1 MSTSGTV
8 FETLVDDAALLGAA
22 VAAAAAVAGH
32 RTHRAAWYAPVV
44 GPLVVPDTLLGQLG
58 RLAAPGPSGPS
69 EPAEPIEVSVVTSG
83 GAGGLAAL
91 ARRLDQGLPGV
102 SVVAAETA
110 LRDLDDLAGNAARV
124 AAAAAELGPEVE
136 VYVELPYAPG
146 WIPAVAE
153 VEAAGLL
160 GHLRSDGSGTDRLA
174 EQLSVLVE
182 ADLGFKISG
191 PIGAGDVHAGRG
203 LVTVLM
209 AIDALVDGSDPSE
222 AARLLQTTDRDR
234 ITAAAGSWSAAAQQR
249 IRRRLRSV
257 DGGDVS
263 GLVTDLVGLGLLDGP
278 A

>member
-1 MSTSGTV
+1 MTTGAV
-8 FETLVDDAALLGAA
+8 FEALVDDAALL
-22 VAAAAAVAGH
+22 AAAGANADPVAGH
-32 RTHRAAWYAPVV
+32 RSHRAAWYAPVV
-44 GPLVVPDTLLGQLG
+44 GPLVVLDTQLGQLA
-58 RLAAPGPSGPS
+58 RLTAPGPNEPA
-69 EPAEPIEVSVVTSG
+69 EPAEPIEVSVLTSG

-91 ARRLDQGLPGV
+91 ARRLEQGLPGV

-124 AAAAAELGPEVE
+124 AAAAAELGPGVE

-160 GHLRSDGSGTDRLA
+160 GKLRSDGGGTDRLA

-182 ADLGFKISG
+182 ADLGFKITG
-191 PIGAGDVHAGRG
+191 PTWAGDVDAGRG
-203 LVTVLM
+203 LITLLM
-209 AIDALVDGSDPSE
+209 ALDALIDGSDPSE
-222 AARLLQTTDRDR
+222 AQRLLQTTDRER
-234 ITAAAGSWSAAAQQR
+234 IVAAAGSWSAAGEQR

-257 DGGDVS
+257 DCGDVS
-263 GLVTDLVGLGLLDGP
+263 GLLTDLVGLGLLDGP